1 MTMLELVSLVASQQ
15 AFYGFSRLLAPY
27 VDRLEQRDKEM
38 VDR

>member
-1 MTMLELVSLVASQQ
+1 MLELVSLVASQQ